1 MQKKFLDFVRNEPQP
16 NTAPPP
22 GRFPLRIA
30 FPPHPWLAVPEG
42 WQRLPDGR
50 ILATFHDL
58 EELRWSVAASL
69 AAKEAEAARPPKRG
83 AEQVQ
88 MFPTPAKT
96 GYEE

>member
-1 MQKKFLDFVRNEPQP
+1 MS
-16 NTAPPP
+16 
-22 GRFPLRIA
+22 RFPLRIA

-42 WQRLPDGR
+42 WQRLADGR
-50 ILATFHDL
+50 ILATFQNL

-69 AAKEAEAARPPKRG
+69 AAKEATVKNRQSGG

-88 MFPTPAKT
+88 MFLPPAKT

>member
-1 MQKKFLDFVRNEPQP
+1 MGERVS
-16 NTAPPP
+16 
-22 GRFPLRIA
+22 RFPLRIA

-50 ILATFHDL
+50 ILATFQDV

-69 AAKEAEAARPPKRG
+69 AARDETVKNRQSGG

-88 MFPTPAKT
+88 MFQTPAKT